1 MTPLKKYCQFTLPAR
16 ISSDMIRTAG
26 RHYISF
32 APHFL
37 LEISERGLPLY
48 LQGPYKINDG
58 NNGIYIDVNIGG
70 LEEGYLYCCQER
82 RFVNLHIAR
91 STQRYI
97 NNTLSDRLL
106 GYAAKT
112 LRCMYGINTKSLT
125 LRISADLEVPP
136 SACLFK
142 DIKQLK
148 NTW

>member
-1 MTPLKKYCQFTLPAR
+1 MRYCQFTLPAR
-16 ISSDMIRTAG
+16 MSSFMIRTAC
-26 RHYISF
+26 RNYMSF

-37 LEISERGLPLY
+37 LEIREDGLPLY
-48 LQGPYKINDG
+48 LQGPYSDG

-70 LEEGYLYCCQER
+70 LEEGYLYCCQQR

-91 STQRYI
+91 STQRYV

-125 LRISADLEVPP
+125 LRIRADLEVPP

-142 DIKQLK
+142 DIKQLN